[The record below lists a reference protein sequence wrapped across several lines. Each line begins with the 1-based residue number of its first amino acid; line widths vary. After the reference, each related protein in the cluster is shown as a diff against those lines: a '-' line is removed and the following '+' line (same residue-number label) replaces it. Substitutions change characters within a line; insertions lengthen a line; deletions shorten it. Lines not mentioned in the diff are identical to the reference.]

1 MRRPAHS
8 LPLNTA
14 GLEADVMRFMAII
27 AFCLIAIMALVKKIE
42 PVAIEKKVEASLAPS
57 MSEVDLS
64 PGVAALINQPSL
76 PVPATSKLNP
86 TSRKMAGEPDS
97 IITPRLADEDETFQP
112 IRAQSET
119 VSSDDTLNVAP
130 RTLTLRFDS
139 DRTFLHLIATNKLRL
154 YARTAAGFLSMDSK
168 FKVMQSSPT
177 GELYEV
183 VHESIPRK
191 ITYVFEKNAKA
202 SVYLVALPVATKRD
216 LNSFLDHNN
225 SLATGALVIH
235 KDGHISHES

>member
-42 PVAIEKKVEASLAPS
+42 PVAIENKVEAGLAPS

-64 PGVAALINQPSL
+64 PGAEALINQPSL
-76 PVPATSKLNP
+76 PAPVTSKVNP
-86 TSRKMAGEPDS
+86 ARREMAGEPDS
-97 IITPRLADEDETFQP
+97 IITPRPADED
-112 IRAQSET
+112 
-119 VSSDDTLNVAP
+119 DTQNVAP

-168 FKVMQSSPT
+168 FKVVQSSPT

-183 VHESIPRK
+183 MHESIPRK
-191 ITYVFEKNAKA
+191 ITHVFEKNAKA

-216 LNSFLDHNN
+216 LDSFLDHNN
-225 SLATGALVIH
+225 SAATGALVIH